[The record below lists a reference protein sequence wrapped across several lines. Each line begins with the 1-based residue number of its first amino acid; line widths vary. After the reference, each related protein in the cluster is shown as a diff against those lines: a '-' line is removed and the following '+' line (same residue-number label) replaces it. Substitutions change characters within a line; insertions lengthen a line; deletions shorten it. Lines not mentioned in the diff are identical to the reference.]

1 MPYDI
6 NNNNQEI
13 PFTHWVMMG
22 MTERNSYVDGRKW
35 IGWYNP
41 DSLDYTLKYKTT
53 DERKKANIKKIKEQY
68 QDMGFMNY
76 LYFLYRKALFTW
88 SDASFY
94 APALVTGETLYKGE
108 NIVRKYSDSKITR
121 PLTFYSNLGMFLF
134 IYLIIIVSTLKDI
147 KNKSYSIN
155 YARLSIFGLVLFL
168 LIWEDSSRYLITYIP
183 VMLLCTIHGLNVII
197 NNERKDNN
205 EECKVIDDK
214 MISKSL
220 RGNKMKKEPI
230 LYVVVPCYNEE
241 EVLEETTKQLKT
253 KMESLISKKEISSKS
268 KVMYVNDGSKDSTW
282 EIIKKINK
290 NEKLFTGITLSRNRG
305 HQNALLGGLM
315 TAKEYADIVIS
326 MDADLQDDINAM
338 DEMIKKYKEGNEIVY
353 GVRSA
358 RKKDTFFKRV
368 TAEGFYKF
376 MKFLGV
382 DCVYNHADYR
392 LTSKV
397 VLDEFENFKE
407 VNLFLRGMFPLVG
420 YKSDVV
426 YYERNERFAGESKYP
441 LKKMLNF
448 AWDGITSFSVK
459 PLRFICI
466 IGFVILFISIAI
478 MLYSLIM
485 KLTGQ
490 TIAGW
495 TFLSISIWFIGGLQM
510 ISIGVIGEYVGKMYS
525 ETKARPRF
533 IISENLEEKK

>member
-1 MPYDI
+1 
-6 NNNNQEI
+6 
-13 PFTHWVMMG
+13 
-22 MTERNSYVDGRKW
+22 
-35 IGWYNP
+35 
-41 DSLDYTLKYKTT
+41 
-53 DERKKANIKKIKEQY
+53 
-68 QDMGFMNY
+68 
-76 LYFLYRKALFTW
+76 
-88 SDASFY
+88 
-94 APALVTGETLYKGE
+94 
-108 NIVRKYSDSKITR
+108 
-121 PLTFYSNLGMFLF
+121 
-134 IYLIIIVSTLKDI
+134 
-147 KNKSYSIN
+147 
-155 YARLSIFGLVLFL
+155 
-168 LIWEDSSRYLITYIP
+168 
-183 VMLLCTIHGLNVII
+183 
-197 NNERKDNN
+197 
-205 EECKVIDDK
+205 
-214 MISKSL
+214 
-220 RGNKMKKEPI
+220 MKKEPI

-241 EVLEETTKQLKT
+241 EVLEETTKQLKV
-253 KMESLISKKEISSKS
+253 KMESLINKKEISAKS
-268 KVMYVNDGSKDSTW
+268 KVMYVNDGSKDKTW

-290 NEKLFTGITLSRNRG
+290 KEKLFTGVTLSRNRG

-315 TAKEYADIVIS
+315 TAKNYADIVIS